1 MHDPWSKEP
10 KPTHR
15 SKLDHFEDEAA
26 RTRLYAEVISKWTA
40 AGAIQYDFND
50 LPETIDDPC
59 EVSFSDLG
67 IEDDAF
73 LIRFREGNCPYLD
86 EKQELFVDGVFVF
99 KQTYEGKKGA
109 FVALVAGRSGYV
121 TELSEGTSRIASGW
135 IDADRSV
142 DDGLTHFGLVGD
154 PLILGSK
161 NIFDVEMFL
170 GNAIARLGAEVRAT
184 TRPSNPYRA

>member
-1 MHDPWSKEP
+1 MNDPWSKEP
-10 KPTHR
+10 KPTNR
-15 SKLDHFEDEAA
+15 AILDHFEDQAA
-26 RTRLYAEVISKWTA
+26 RTRLHAEVIRKWTA
-40 AGAIQYDFND
+40 AGAIQYDFGD
-50 LPETIDDPC
+50 LPETIDDVR

-67 IEDDAF
+67 VEDNAF
-73 LIRFREGNCPYLD
+73 LIRFREGASPYLD
-86 EKQELFVDGVFVF
+86 EKRELFVESVFVF
-99 KQTYEGKKGA
+99 KQSYKGKEGA
-109 FVALVAGRSGYV
+109 FVTLVVGRSGHGM
-121 TELSEGTSRIASGW
+121 EPSADTSRIASAW

-170 GNAIARLGAEVRAT
+170 GNAIARVGAEVRAT